1 MIVTGGIASG
11 KSALCRS
18 FATERDEWEI
28 FDADQA
34 VHGLLT
40 TAQIKLRIA
49 DRFGVGILDA
59 GGEIDR
65 RMLGSIVFADSA
77 ARRDLETILH
87 PEVFRLFCETQS
99 GAENAG
105 VSVLVADIPLYF
117 ESQRKYSSDLV
128 IAIATSSETQHRRL
142 SARNSLSAER
152 AKSRISAQ
160 LPAIRKLEW
169 ADLAIWNE
177 GSLSALNDQAKL
189 AILRIEAL

>member
-1 MIVTGGIASG
+1 MKTVIVTGGIASG

-87 PEVFRLFCETQS
+87 PEVFRLFAKPNPE
-99 GAENAG
+99 
-105 VSVLVADIPLYF
+105 
-117 ESQRKYSSDLV
+117 RKM
-128 IAIATSSETQHRRL
+128 
-142 SARNSLSAER
+142 
-152 AKSRISAQ
+152 
-160 LPAIRKLEW
+160 P
-169 ADLAIWNE
+169 
-177 GSLSALNDQAKL
+177 GCPC
-189 AILRIEAL
+189 